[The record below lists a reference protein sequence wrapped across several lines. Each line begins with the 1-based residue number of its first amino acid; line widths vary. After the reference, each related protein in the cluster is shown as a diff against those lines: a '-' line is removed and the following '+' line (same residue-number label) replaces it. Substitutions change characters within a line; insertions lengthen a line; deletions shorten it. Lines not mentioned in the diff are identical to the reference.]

1 VLQKETKDK
10 TNSPLANV
18 GEGPHFDYLNLG
30 SNDYLA
36 LLEGNT
42 AFWSLIHRS
51 ELFDTLNDSGL
62 VSAFMAETSSCRQEM
77 QALRFGLT
85 PSAVYFNPTE
95 RCNLNCTYCYL
106 PEGMRRDGIHMSL
119 EKVLQTLEILEK
131 HFRATLPE
139 GARPQVV
146 FHGSEPLLA
155 RESIFQ
161 AIAGFGD
168 YFRFGVQT
176 NGTLLDENTVTFLRD
191 NQVGIGISMDGPNN
205 RVGDSARQTWGG
217 KGVFAQV
224 EEVLESLADYEG
236 FNVICT
242 VTELNVSSLAEIVDY
257 FHGKGV
263 RQAML
268 NPVRCTRNGGLRLKP
283 ENKELARN
291 FFSAL
296 DRSFELLEESGH
308 KLVIAN
314 FANLLMG
321 IVAPTA
327 RRLMCDISPCGGG
340 RCFFAVSARGEVFP
354 CSEFIGLPEFCGGNL
369 FDEEINEILQSK
381 QFKKVTSRKV
391 EEIEPCDTCAV
402 RHFCGAPCPAEIY
415 GSKGTLTAPP
425 EYCSFYLE
433 QARHALRLIE
443 LGREDAYLW
452 DNWRKT
458 TEETFSLLNL

>member
-1 VLQKETKDK
+1 LQKQTKNN
-10 TNSPLANV
+10 TNGLLANV
-18 GEGPHFDYLNLG
+18 GEGPHFDYVDVG

-36 LLEGNT
+36 LLEGDT

-51 ELFDTLNDSGL
+51 ELFDSLNHSRL
-62 VSAFMAETSSCRQEM
+62 VSAFAAEATSCRREM
-77 QALRFGLT
+77 QALRFSHT

-106 PEGMRRDGIHMSL
+106 PEKMRRDGTHMST
-119 EKVLQTLEILEK
+119 EKVLHALERLEK

-155 RESIFQ
+155 RKSIFQ
-161 AIAGFGD
+161 AIAEFGD

-176 NGTLLDENTVTFLRD
+176 NGTLLDENTVKFLRD
-191 NQVGIGISMDGPNN
+191 NHVGIGISIDGPNN
-205 RVGDSARQTWGG
+205 QLGDLARRTWGG
-217 KGVFAQV
+217 SGVFAQV
-224 EEVLESLADYEG
+224 EKILEMLVDYEG

-242 VTELNVSSLAEIVDY
+242 VTRLNVSSLGEIVDY

-268 NPVRCTRNGGLRLKP
+268 NPVRCTRSGGLRLKP
-283 ENKELARN
+283 DNQELARN

-296 DRSFELLEESGH
+296 DRSFELLERSGR

-314 FANLLMG
+314 FANVLMG

-354 CSEFIGLPEFCGGNL
+354 CSEFIGSPEFCGGNL
-369 FDEEINEILQSK
+369 FDDEIKEILQRK
-381 QFKKVTSRKV
+381 QFMKVTSRKV
-391 EEIEPCDTCAV
+391 EQIEPCGTCAV

-415 GSKGTLTAPP
+415 ASKGTLEAPP

-433 QARHALRLIE
+433 QARYALRLVGM
-443 LGREDAYLW
+443 GREDAYLW
-452 DNWRKT
+452 ANWRET
-458 TEETFSLLNL
+458 TEETFSLMNL